1 MGYGL
6 INIVVCVVF
15 RSKWTTCFHSVEAQQ
30 AAAVT
35 EFLRHENETPIGIH
49 PRLMA
54 FYAEDTVDASTV
66 RHWVTKSRDSGGNL
80 YLNDQLQSGRPVSAT
95 RDLNRQKVDELI

>member
-1 MGYGL
+1 
-6 INIVVCVVF
+6 
-15 RSKWTTCFHSVEAQQ
+15 
-30 AAAVT
+30 
-35 EFLRHENETPIGIH
+35 
-49 PRLMA
+49 MA

-80 YLNDQLQSGRPVSAT
+80 YLNDQPQSGRPVSAT